1 MLFPG
6 PGRVAALIEAVVADY
21 LAAEALHG
29 GTLEAHT
36 APAIE
41 LF

>member
-1 MLFPG
+1 LRGTGAWPD
-6 PGRVAALIEAVVADY
+6 VADD

-29 GTLEAHT
+29 GTPDAG
-36 APAIE
+36 AGPAIE